1 MKAVANL
8 GSETELSKEDSKSNS
23 RIAEVKVERSV
34 FERKRIW
41 KVRIEGDDEL
51 VINTSEIDL
60 KPNDILMTDK
70 GLKVVVRSKEEPL
83 VTFDLRDPVEA
94 FALGF
99 NLGNMHA
106 QTMLE
111 EQSKRIATPALL
123 GWEFYKQR
131 FSKYKP
137 QLKSGVFIQNVQ
149 AMAGDLESPA

>member
-8 GSETELSKEDSKSNS
+8 GSISKEGAESSS
-23 RIAEVKVERSV
+23 GITEVKVERSL

-41 KVRIEGDDEL
+41 KVRIEGIDEL
-51 VINTSEIDL
+51 VINTSEFDL
-60 KPNDILMTDK
+60 KPNDVLMTDK

-83 VTFDLRDPVEA
+83 VTFDLSDPLDA

-111 EQSKRIATPALL
+111 EQSKTIATPALL

-137 QLKSGVFIQNVQ
+137 QLKNAVFVQNVQ
-149 AMAGDLESPA
+149 ALAGDLKSPA